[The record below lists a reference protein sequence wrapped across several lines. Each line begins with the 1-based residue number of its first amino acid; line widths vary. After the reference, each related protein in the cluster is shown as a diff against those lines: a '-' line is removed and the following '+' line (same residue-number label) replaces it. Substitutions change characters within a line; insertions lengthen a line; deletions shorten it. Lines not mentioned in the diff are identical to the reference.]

1 MKKISADII
10 YDGLGNRYENY
21 VLVLDSLNSV
31 SGLIPNEMAG
41 ETSEILKV
49 EGFICPGFINTHC
62 HLELSHLKGLLKE
75 KTGINNFLNQ
85 LVTLRAIED
94 EKIIENCIQW
104 DKIMYQQGIVAIADI
119 CNTNHSIK
127 AKKESEILYYNF
139 IETFAL
145 DPSKSEHAIAKAKSL
160 LNEFR
165 KTLNYNASITPHA
178 PYSVSTKLFSMIN
191 ENINHQNLISIH
203 NQESQSENDF
213 FTSKSG
219 DMVKRL
225 TEWGIDLSELKA
237 SGRSSL
243 QSYLKNIKREN
254 NLLLV
259 HNTFT
264 NQSDIDFIKEHRINT
279 YIALCPNANLFIENT
294 LPKIELLE
302 KSGLTLCIGTDS
314 LASNYDLN
322 IWSELQTIQHA
333 YPLIKTETLI
343 NWACLNGA
351 KFLNI
356 DNKYGSFENKK
367 TPGVVSI
374 YLNKITK
381 IV

>member
-85 LVTLRAIED
+85 LVKLRAIEE

-165 KTLNYNASITPHA
+165 KTLNYKH
-178 PYSVSTKLFSMIN
+178 
-191 ENINHQNLISIH
+191 
-203 NQESQSENDF
+203 
-213 FTSKSG
+213 
-219 DMVKRL
+219 
-225 TEWGIDLSELKA
+225 
-237 SGRSSL
+237 
-243 QSYLKNIKREN
+243 
-254 NLLLV
+254 
-259 HNTFT
+259 
-264 NQSDIDFIKEHRINT
+264 
-279 YIALCPNANLFIENT
+279 
-294 LPKIELLE
+294 
-302 KSGLTLCIGTDS
+302 
-314 LASNYDLN
+314 
-322 IWSELQTIQHA
+322 
-333 YPLIKTETLI
+333 
-343 NWACLNGA
+343 
-351 KFLNI
+351 
-356 DNKYGSFENKK
+356 
-367 TPGVVSI
+367 
-374 YLNKITK
+374 
-381 IV
+381 